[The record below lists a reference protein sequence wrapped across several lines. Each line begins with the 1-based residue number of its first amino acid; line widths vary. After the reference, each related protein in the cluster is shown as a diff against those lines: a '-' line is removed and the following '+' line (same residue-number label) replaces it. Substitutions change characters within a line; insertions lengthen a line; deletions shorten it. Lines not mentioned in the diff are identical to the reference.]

1 MVVRAQGEV
10 SVEGAE
16 VQAGW
21 EVRVPVPAQVGAVC
35 ALAAEQRYPIRQE
48 HPATT

>member
-16 VQAGW
+16 VPAEW
-21 EVRVPVPAQVGAVC
+21 EARVPVPVLVGVVC
-35 ALAAEQRYPIRQE
+35 ALAVEQKYPIRQE